1 MRPPSK
7 YTTQCITSPPR
18 PCSHKHG
25 PSPPHAPFIQLWDTH
40 SPDGYPIANF
50 TEHSLEVTMLAPLS
64 RAWGTQSHRNPVCVP
79 HALVAGQLCGLEPC
93 RQEPLCDCFLGWH
106 NKGIGGRAAPAW
118 GRGEAT
124 LPDPLNGRVTRCGT
138 RSCVASP
145 WPRSQNTPTRCTGRD
160 GIRGMLPCLHPL
172 PAIAQYVCMTPR
184 VSTAQT
190 VMARS
195 SSSSST
201 TCVYGRLTLRWLAGA
216 VLCRGS
222 TSWSGG
228 DDCARCS
235 N

>member
-1 MRPPSK
+1 M
-7 YTTQCITSPPR
+7 
-18 PCSHKHG
+18 
-25 PSPPHAPFIQLWDTH
+25 
-40 SPDGYPIANF
+40 
-50 TEHSLEVTMLAPLS
+50 
-64 RAWGTQSHRNPVCVP
+64 CVP
-79 HALVAGQLCGLEPC
+79 RALVAGQLCGLEPC

-124 LPDPLNGRVTRCGT
+124 LPDPLNGLVTRCGT

-145 WPRSQNTPTRCTGRD
+145 WPRLQNTPTRCTGHD

-190 VMARS
+190 LMTRS
-195 SSSSST
+195 SSSSS
-201 TCVYGRLTLRWLAGA
+201 TCVYGRLTLRWLAGT
-216 VLCRGS
+216 VFCRGS